1 MDSNI
6 TDQQDFSGDEQLTEP
21 HFDEEATLLS
31 ARQVVPLDEIRTEQ
45 RLGRRL
51 SFGIAIISSLVLGA
65 LGAKLIYRSGSGE
78 QPTAVVSDVARGGAG
93 SIGGPVQSSAIVEG
107 VAGITSGNLADAT
120 ATEAKQAQLPEVK
133 DGSMRKEATRL
144 RPSPDRPGK
153 RFDVGRADRER
164 ERRKEARAKQSNSAN
179 GLSRIR
185 EIFEGPPRP

>member
-31 ARQVVPLDEIRTEQ
+31 ARQVVPLDEIKAEQ

-51 SFGIAIISSLVLGA
+51 SFGIAIISSLILGA
-65 LGAKLIYRSGSGE
+65 VGAKLIYRSGSGE
-78 QPTAVVSDVARGGAG
+78 QSAAVVSDVARGGAG
-93 SIGGPVQSSAIVEG
+93 SLGGPVQSSAIVEG
-107 VAGITSGNLADAT
+107 VAGTTSGNLANAT
-120 ATEAKQAQLPEVK
+120 TTEAKQPSPGVNDE
-133 DGSMRKEATRL
+133 SMRKEATRR

-153 RFDVGRADRER
+153 RFDVGRPERER
-164 ERRKEARAKQSNSAN
+164 EQRKETRAKQVNSAN

-185 EIFEGPPRP
+185 EIFEGPTRP